1 MTNKN
6 NNNVNLND
14 LETRVEGILYKNFKR
29 GLIFLFVFL
38 IFSINLF
45 SVSLALQ
52 CNAGKGIFYRISS
65 ALFAF
70 MFGFLYIIM
79 NYLMFRVNLKNNPC
93 EICSDIPFPIAGKD
107 FDYM

>member
-1 MTNKN
+1 MA
-6 NNNVNLND
+6 NNVNLQED
-14 LETRVEGILYKNFKR
+14 LENRVEGILYKNFKR
-29 GLIFLFVFL
+29 GLIFFFVFL

-45 SVSLALQ
+45 AVSIALQ
-52 CNAGKGIFYRISS
+52 CNAGKNILYRISS

-93 EICSDIPFPIAGKD
+93 EICSDLPFPIMGKD
-107 FDYM
+107 LDYM

>member
-1 MTNKN
+1 MA
-6 NNNVNLND
+6 NNVNLQDD
-14 LETRVEGILYKNFKR
+14 LENRVEGILYNNFKK
-29 GLIFLFVFL
+29 GLIFFFVFL

-52 CNAGKGIFYRISS
+52 CNAGKSIFYRISS

-93 EICSDIPFPIAGKD
+93 QICSDLPFPIMGKD
-107 FDYM
+107 LDYM

>member
-1 MTNKN
+1 MA
-6 NNNVNLND
+6 NNVNLQDD
-14 LETRVEGILYKNFKR
+14 LENRVEGILYKNFKK
-29 GLIFLFVFL
+29 GLIFFFVFL

-52 CNAGKGIFYRISS
+52 CNAGKSILYRISS

-93 EICSDIPFPIAGKD
+93 QICSDLPFPIMGKD
-107 FDYM
+107 LDYM

>member
-1 MTNKN
+1 MAN
-6 NNNVNLND
+6 NINLQDD
-14 LETRVEGILYKNFKR
+14 LENRIEGILYKNFKR
-29 GLIFLFVFL
+29 GLIFFFVFI

-45 SVSLALQ
+45 SVSIALQ
-52 CNAGKGIFYRISS
+52 CNSGKNIFYRFSS

-93 EICSDIPFPIAGKD
+93 QICSDIPFPIMGKD
-107 FDYM
+107 LDYL

>member
-1 MTNKN
+1 MA
-6 NNNVNLND
+6 NNVNLQDD
-14 LETRVEGILYKNFKR
+14 LENRVEGILYKNFKR
-29 GLIFLFVFL
+29 GLIFFFVFI

-52 CNAGKGIFYRISS
+52 CNAGKNILYRISS

-93 EICSDIPFPIAGKD
+93 EICSDLPFPIMGKD
-107 FDYM
+107 LDYM

>member
-70 MFGFLYIIM
+70 MFGFIFLFFSFLFLYRHASKQQQILFEQM
-79 NYLMFRVNLKNNPC
+79 TQ
-93 EICSDIPFPIAGKD
+93 
-107 FDYM
+107 